1 MILMYKFKST
11 SFTHVINASSKEQYF
26 LNYSRKK
33 KERKSSG
40 IYSKWPLRKNPVN
53 WKTVR
58 NISPLTPILKIL
70 IVTKII
76 LQILKNIQLH

>member
-26 LNYSRKK
+26 LSYSKK
-33 KERKSSG
+33 KKKSSG

-58 NISPLTPILKIL
+58 NFSPLTPILKIL